1 MHLAEIKFDIIKNLG
16 SLSEGSKS
24 WQKEVNIISWND
36 KKAKIDVRDW
46 DEKHEKM
53 RKGITLNKSEIK
65 QLKEIL
71 NHIDI
76 DELDIE

>member
-1 MHLAEIKFDIIKNLG
+1 MAEIKFDILKNLG
-16 SLSEGSKS
+16 TLSDGSKS
-24 WQKEVNIISWND
+24 WKKEVNIISWND

-53 RKGITLNKSEIK
+53 RKGITGNKSELK

-71 NHIDI
+71 NQIDI

>member
-1 MHLAEIKFDIIKNLG
+1 MAEIKFDILKNLG
-16 SLSEGSKS
+16 TLSDGSKS
-24 WQKEVNIISWND
+24 WKKEVNIISWND

-53 RKGITLNKSEIK
+53 RKGITLNKAELK

-71 NHIDI
+71 NQLDI